1 MKRFSGI
8 ERGDE
13 LDEQKCTQKLGILP
27 GPTKK

>member
-13 LDEQKCTQKLGILP
+13 FTKL
-27 GPTKK
+27 TN

>member
-13 LDEQKCTQKLGILP
+13 FSKL
-27 GPTKK
+27 TN